1 MLSEYVLKLLN
12 RDLRYKVVFC
22 NKLQKKKI
30 SNNLRG
36 TEYMVIAELV
46 KLSFLNIFDYITLA
60 KNIDKCSR

>member
-1 MLSEYVLKLLN
+1 MLKLLN
-12 RDLRYKVVFC
+12 RDLQFKVVFC
-22 NKLQKKKI
+22 NKLQKKI